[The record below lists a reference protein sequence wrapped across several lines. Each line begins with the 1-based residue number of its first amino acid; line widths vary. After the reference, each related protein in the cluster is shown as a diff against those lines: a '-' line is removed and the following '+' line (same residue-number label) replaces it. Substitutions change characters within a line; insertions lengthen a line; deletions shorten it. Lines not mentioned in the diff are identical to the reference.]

1 MFTGKELK
9 RRREALKMSQQ
20 QIGEQLGVS
29 QNTISRIELGLN
41 DRLTLHI
48 AYNGLL
54 NELEQA
60 LGDPNNLKTF
70 KSTINDVLS
79 ERRLNNGTKE
89 K

>member
-1 MFTGKELK
+1 MLIGNELK
-9 RRREALKMSQQ
+9 TRREALKMSQQ
-20 QIGEQLGVS
+20 QIGELLGVS

-54 NELEQA
+54 NELE
-60 LGDPNNLKTF
+60 GGM
-70 KSTINDVLS
+70 
-79 ERRLNNGTKE
+79 NNGTKE

>member
-1 MFTGKELK
+1 MYMLIGNELK
-9 RRREALKMSQQ
+9 TRREALKMSQQ
-20 QIGEQLGVS
+20 QIGELLGVS

-54 NELEQA
+54 NELE
-60 LGDPNNLKTF
+60 GGM
-70 KSTINDVLS
+70 
-79 ERRLNNGTKE
+79 NNGTKE

>member
-1 MFTGKELK
+1 MLIGKELK
-9 RRREALKMSQQ
+9 NRREALRMSQH
-20 QIGEQLGVS
+20 QIGELLGVS

-54 NELEQA
+54 NELER
-60 LGDPNNLKTF
+60 GVT
-70 KSTINDVLS
+70 
-79 ERRLNNGTKE
+79 NGTKE